1 MLPLRDITDWA
12 PHARWATEA
21 QTEQDLLITLAVVAI
36 FADPQPVSRPPI
48 QETRSMKL
56 SYDRATDSLYV
67 LFIDRPGADV
77 VEVAPGVVADLD
89 ETGAIVGLDIDH
101 ASRFVD
107 DEMLARRMIPIDL
120 RSA

>member
-1 MLPLRDITDWA
+1 
-12 PHARWATEA
+12 
-21 QTEQDLLITLAVVAI
+21 
-36 FADPQPVSRPPI
+36 
-48 QETRSMKL
+48 MKF

-67 LFIDRPGADV
+67 EFVDRPGADV

-89 ETGAIVGLDIDH
+89 AAGEIVGLDIDH

-107 DEMLARRMIPIDL
+107 DDMLTRRAITIEL

>member
-1 MLPLRDITDWA
+1 
-12 PHARWATEA
+12 
-21 QTEQDLLITLAVVAI
+21 
-36 FADPQPVSRPPI
+36 
-48 QETRSMKL
+48 MKL

-89 ETGAIVGLDIDH
+89 EAGEIVGLDIDH

-107 DEMLARRMIPIDL
+107 DDTLTRQTIPIDL
-120 RSA
+120 HSA

>member
-1 MLPLRDITDWA
+1 
-12 PHARWATEA
+12 
-21 QTEQDLLITLAVVAI
+21 
-36 FADPQPVSRPPI
+36 
-48 QETRSMKL
+48 MKL

-107 DEMLARRMIPIDL
+107 DETLARRMIPIDL